1 MTFRLHANMSPD
13 IAGVVAVLSETIE
26 GVRSGDV
33 PPAVANS
40 VALSLAR
47 ALIASLE
54 SERVEVRL
62 KSVEDL
68 LGQLEQGRA
77 VLAHDV
83 GGSA

>member
-40 VALSLAR
+40 VASLAR